1 MSTIREFNLTVPL
14 DADQTAELQP
24 GDAVYLT
31 GLIFTGREKVY
42 TQIFDKD
49 IQPEINIADS
59 CNVNFHCSP
68 AVTETAPG
76 EYRIP
81 SVTATASF
89 RFAKYME
96 RTIRNLGVRAVI
108 GKAGMS
114 PEIYQ
119 QAFRPYGAIY
129 LTTVGYGLGAI
140 YGRGITRVKD
150 VFWKEELGLA
160 QAMWILEV
168 KKFGPFLVDYAGG
181 DHCLFE
187 LENKKINPILS
198 ECYKGLEPPILK
210 RLGEIDTPQQEM
222 L

>member
-1 MSTIREFNLTVPL
+1 MSELRELNLNVPL
-14 DADQTAELQP
+14 DSDQTEELKP
-24 GDAVYLT
+24 GDAVYLN

-42 TQIFDKD
+42 TQIFDRNIDPELD
-49 IQPEINIADS
+49 IAGT

-89 RFAKYME
+89 RFAKYMK
-96 RTIRNLGVRAVI
+96 RTIRDLGVRAVI

-119 QAFRPYGAIY
+119 KAFRPHGAIY
-129 LTTVGYGLGAI
+129 LTIVGYGLGAI
-140 YGRGITRVKD
+140 YGREITRVKD

-160 QAMWILEV
+160 QAMWILDV
-168 KKFGPFLVDYAGG
+168 KKSGPS
-181 DHCLFE
+181 
-187 LENKKINPILS
+187 ILS
-198 ECYKGLEPPILK
+198 DQTHNRFPWPGQCQS
-210 RLGEIDTPQQEM
+210 RSPQS
-222 L
+222 